1 MQPHIQKAYQFLD
14 AHLPTNYVYETN
26 VILKKANF
34 VVSSDIIRNVR
45 NKRTYNVD
53 ILNAL
58 LKVAKKQKSALDIL
72 KKETQI

>member
-14 AHLPTNYVYETN
+14 AHLPTNYVFETN
-26 VILKKANF
+26 KILKEANF

-45 NKRTYNVD
+45 NKRTYNLD

-58 LKVAKKQKSALDIL
+58 LKVAKKQAKSLEAL
-72 KKETQI
+72 KEQTQI